1 MNEKCLNLIDYFLI
15 IGKQEIHEKR
25 DDNNLKDMTI
35 LNCISSNVNNKR
47 IDDKWIIQQLTNSSY
62 CFPHSHSLSVIERR
76 NSSMKK
82 KFDEFSSFGAL
93 HLMKI
98 KKRVNSKYIIF
109 TKKETDNTS
118 YVFSLH
124 FYDNNKQSK
133 YFCIISQFP
142 YFLFYYHLSCCILRT
157 FQRENVSIPIEIF
170 LYNIISYIP
179 SPTNWTLFVE
189 FLSDQNGIIGDSLN
203 KTFKQDITFDTFDY
217 NLNKQITLFQH
228 SFVPYF
234 DFSILDIVLLFSI
247 NTFIKLF
254 VFSFL
259 EIKMYFFSLNIQL
272 LNPIVF
278 LLKQLS
284 YPFNEI
290 DFFDIEYAIT
300 EEDLI
305 KQKQLNH
312 KITCINCEYQK
323 ELLDYLNDT
332 ECIHIDLDRDSISV
346 IGKENQSSVQKL
358 NEQINKIIDALQYR
372 KYKEGKKQKNQ
383 LINNDT
389 SNTLSSAVQILF
401 NLYYTI
407 SKEKNINDNQSDI
420 INCSNMT
427 GNSIIQSSI
436 YLFHCSLLHI
446 IYSQFSIHSNYDYF
460 LSKYE
465 KINVSECKYYMDTS
479 LNYDEDNENKL
490 FCKMFQS
497 TEKFKIISKL
507 DCNDP
512 SLLFLHK
519 ILNYQ
524 IFYNERHIKETR
536 YFDNLV
542 EYVRLYQT
550 KKKYVNFH
558 TFISY
563 YNEHFSPFLIDEAN
577 MIKPYELSKELIYKY
592 VYLLENISDDTF
604 KQLFPFYS
612 NHNDKKNQVYTDI
625 SMSLFL
631 LRKSIKETNDKKT
644 FIITSLLIIS
654 YILLLEDYQMDK
666 QIMNILLIVHAYPV
680 YYGELLCLFIQ
691 CNLKLIHRETIS
703 PETEKNIIK
712 VNTILVEYIISNNI
726 IPTQTV
732 LNAINAIAKKESF
745 LFRIVSREQATNKK
759 NINKDRGYKIVVQ
772 NNKGTEITEEVQKAI
787 VSIKNEFLTNTL
799 KGTKGFQIMLP
810 NEEKCNNVYKI
821 LEPLTFLEEIIS
833 LFEVIYGN
841 VDLIDSLHF
850 NIINYVRNSL
860 LYSELIQDFTEFDMS
875 PFIDYYIKHKDTI

>member
-15 IGKQEIHEKR
+15 IGKQEIDEKK
-25 DDNNLKDMTI
+25 DNSNSKEMTI
-35 LNCISSNVNNKR
+35 LKCISSNNNNNK

-62 CFPHSHSLSVIERR
+62 FFSQNNSLSVVDRR
-76 NSSMKK
+76 
-82 KFDEFSSFGAL
+82 
-93 HLMKI
+93 
-98 KKRVNSKYIIF
+98 KKRMQIKNESNDIEMVFQLRLMINKSNSNYIIL
-109 TKKETDNTS
+109 TKKEKDNTS
-118 YVFSLH
+118 YIFSLH
-124 FYDNNKQSK
+124 FYDNNQQSK

-142 YFLFYYHLSCCILRT
+142 YFLFFYHLSCCILKT

-179 SPTNWTLFVE
+179 SPTNSTLFVE
-189 FLSDQNGIIGDSLN
+189 FLSDQNGIIGDSLD
-203 KTFKQDITFDTFDY
+203 KKLKDIEYVF

-234 DFSILDIVLLFSI
+234 DFSILDIIYLFSI
-247 NTFIKLF
+247 STFIKLF

-259 EIKMYFFSLNIQL
+259 EIKMYIFSINIQL

-305 KQKQLNH
+305 KQKKLNH
-312 KITCINCEYQK
+312 KITCINCKYQK
-323 ELLDYLNDT
+323 ELLDYLNET
-332 ECIHIDLDRDSISV
+332 ESIHIDLDNDSIL
-346 IGKENQSSVQKL
+346 GKENQSSVHKL
-358 NEQINKIIDALQYR
+358 NEQLNKIIEELHYG
-372 KYKEGKKQKNQ
+372 KYKEGIKQKNQ
-383 LINNDT
+383 LRNSDT

-401 NLYYTI
+401 DLYYTI
-407 SKEKNINDNQSDI
+407 SKEKKINKYQCDI
-420 INCSNMT
+420 LNCFNMMK
-427 GNSIIQSSI
+427 NSLIQSSF
-436 YLFHCSLLHI
+436 YLFHCSLLQI
-446 IYSQFSIHSNYDYF
+446 AYSQFSIHSNYDYF
-460 LSKYE
+460 LSKYK
-465 KINVSECKYYMDTS
+465 KINISECKYYLNTS
-479 LNYDEDNENKL
+479 LNYNEDNENRL
-490 FCKMFQS
+490 FCEMFQS
-497 TEKFKIISKL
+497 TEKFKIIIKL
-507 DCNDP
+507 DITDSP
-512 SLLFLHK
+512 SFLFLHK

-563 YNEHFSPFLIDEAN
+563 YNEHFRSFLTDEAN
-577 MIKPYELSKELIYKY
+577 MIKPYKLSKELIYKY
-592 VYLLENISDDTF
+592 IYLLENISDDTF

-612 NHNDKKNQVYTDI
+612 NQNDKKKQVYTDI

-644 FIITSLLIIS
+644 YIITSLLIIS
-654 YILLLEDYQMDK
+654 YIMLLEDYQMDK
-666 QIMNILLIVHAYPV
+666 QIMNILLIVHAYPI

-691 CNLKLIHRETIS
+691 CNLKLIHREKIS

-732 LNAINAIAKKESF
+732 LNAISAISEKECLRF
-745 LFRIVSREQATNKK
+745 KIVSREQTTSKKDINKK
-759 NINKDRGYKIVVQ
+759 RGYKILVQ
-772 NNKGTEITEEVQKAI
+772 NHKGKEITGEIQKAI
-787 VSIKNEFLTNTL
+787 VSIKNQLLTNAL
-799 KGTKGFQIMLP
+799 KDTKGFQILLP
-810 NEEKCNNVYKI
+810 NEEQGNNVYKI
-821 LEPLTFLEEIIS
+821 LEPSTFLEEIIS
-833 LFEVIYGN
+833 LFDVIYGN